1 MLSACL
7 VGGCDTEP
15 SPDEEG
21 MATESEGA
29 GPSGTPGTAVLLLEF
44 DPQPAC
50 NTVGVT
56 GVQLV
61 AQQIGCESPPP
72 APCTMPANPPTI
84 AGDQVTCPSTD
95 SSRLLGV
102 DLTTPGRYAVRT
114 VASTADV
121 PQEVCRSLDG
131 ESEVLVTAE
140 AVEAGS
146 TLTLDAGEADCP

>member
-1 MLSACL
+1 M
-7 VGGCDTEP
+7 G
-15 SPDEEG
+15 
-21 MATESEGA
+21 TESESGA
-29 GPSGTPGTAVLLLEF
+29 AAGTPGTAVLLLDF

-56 GVQLV
+56 RVQLV

-84 AGDQVTCPSTD
+84 EGDQVTCPSTD

-102 DLTTPGRYAVRT
+102 ELTIPGRYAVRT
-114 VASTADV
+114 VASTADT

-131 ESEVLVTAE
+131 DAEVLVTAE

-146 TLTLDAGEADCP
+146 TLMLDPGEAGCP